1 VEAVDWLHG
10 EAEPLDG
17 LVRVSARSWADS
29 VLSDRSLLEP
39 SLRDAGLGETD
50 VQQALELRD
59 EVASQ
64 ARYWNGQIA
73 DFRARTEH
81 LRFFATPPE
90 LQEMITQRESVLNRL
105 RAWFAGREF
114 IVEAR
119 EERRLPIPVFVVAAA
134 DVAGCTA
141 AVSMRREHDADL
153 EWGVTIA
160 GTGLGGGASLTL
172 SSSATFGAASGQ
184 VKAVF
189 VTVVVPVERVT
200 VLEDGRQIGEGCR
213 IDAAAL
219 RVSGEF
225 EIAVKH
231 LQDEAVPAAG
241 RLAKW
246 YPLAGDVPGA
256 ITTYDYTYTVSRSR
270 TVSLGVQ
277 AFGADLHVSAAISP
291 SRSVTVTY
299 ELVGGS
305 DYELHELA
313 EGCGLVWVRP
323 TAD

>member
-1 VEAVDWLHG
+1 M
-10 EAEPLDG
+10 
-17 LVRVSARSWADS
+17 
-29 VLSDRSLLEP
+29 LSDRGLLEL
-39 SLRDAGLGETD
+39 SLRDAGLRETD
-50 VQQALELRD
+50 VRQALELRD

-64 ARYWNGQIA
+64 ARYWDRQIA

-90 LQEMITQRESVLNRL
+90 LQEMITERESVLNRL
-105 RAWFAGREF
+105 RRWFTGREF

-119 EERRLPIPVFVVAAA
+119 EERGLRIPVFVVGAA
-134 DVAGCTA
+134 DVVGCTA
-141 AVSMRREHDADL
+141 TVSMRREHHADL

-160 GTGLGGGASLTL
+160 GTGLAGGASLSL
-172 SSSATFGAASGQ
+172 SSSATFGAASGE

-200 VLEDGRQIGEGCR
+200 VLEDGRRIGEGCR

-225 EIAVKH
+225 EIAVKR
-231 LQDEAVPAAG
+231 LAAEAVPSPG
-241 RLAKW
+241 RLAKR

-256 ITTYDYTYTVSRSR
+256 IATYDYAYTVSHSR

-277 AFGADLHVSAAISP
+277 AFGADLHVNASVAP

-299 ELVGGS
+299 ELIGGS